1 MTWTILCGNAKSVRR
16 RLNATTIHKHF
27 TQART
32 HTHNLPTRW
41 NWAIKVAF
49 NTSGTYKTEPL
60 WGVRQITYFRV
71 TLMSP
76 KKKVTWLGTT
86 VSKSSPFFLPWSCLS
101 RHSTYS
107 QKCGQVQCDTIVR
120 QHQSGGVHWS
130 ELGDALYYWPTFL
143 NIPHKQ
149 SDFDCL
155 ISSLTAHTYTSLSHL
170 L

>member
-86 VSKSSPFFLPWSCLS
+86 VSKSSPLFALILS
-101 RHSTYS
+101 QLTVRNVARYNAPPSFANTSLEGSTGRNWVTRY
-107 QKCGQVQCDTIVR
+107 TID
-120 QHQSGGVHWS
+120 QHFV
-130 ELGDALYYWPTFL
+130 
-143 NIPHKQ
+143 I
-149 SDFDCL
+149 
-155 ISSLTAHTYTSLSHL
+155 SLTNSPTLTA
-170 L
+170 